1 MAFRFRRIVGLGK
14 LLRFNLSKS
23 GVSMSAGVRGAR
35 FNFGNRRRKPSATVG
50 IPGTGVYFTKQV
62 GSVHSREVP
71 RERIADQR
79 IDDEPETEQRPST
92 AAVVLAGLRGFW
104 AGAGFVGVFGLLVVL
119 FVIHAI
125 WGGEGLFWFAAG
137 LTLWIVLRTRSL
149 LAKEQRKRRTA
160 RLAGRAEQKG
170 PLS

>member
-1 MAFRFRRIVGLGK
+1 MTFRFRRSVGLGK

-71 RERIADQR
+71 YADHGINDETKTER
-79 IDDEPETEQRPST
+79 RPS
-92 AAVVLAGLRGFW
+92 AVAVVLAVLRGFW
-104 AGAGFVGVFGLLVVL
+104 AGAGFVGTFGLLVVL

-125 WGGEGLFWFAAG
+125 WGGEGLFWLVAG
-137 LTLWIVLRTRSL
+137 LTFWIVLRMRSL
-149 LAKEQRKRRTA
+149 LARQQR
-160 RLAGRAEQKG
+160 
-170 PLS
+170 